1 MRRPPTSPPKQHL
14 LRIRRCLPSV
24 WRNAAPAQE
33 SPPPSPPHPASSL
46 SAILYSCTARRARR
60 PGELAH
66 ARAATLG
73 LAAHPSVLP
82 RLASFYLA
90 LADLPA
96 ARAAVEQAAGKARA
110 FPWNLL
116 IWGYAGRGLWEDVI
130 LSYEKMVAW
139 GVAADRFTYPSVL
152 RACGELRE
160 VTIGRNIEQRIRRCR
175 YGLDMYVWNALVG
188 MYAKCGELED
198 ARRVFDGM
206 AVRDVVSWN
215 TMVSVYAS
223 TGKWNKAF
231 DLLRQVPGANVV
243 TWNAVAA
250 GNLKAGNYDEV
261 IRLVSQVRGYHG
273 TGVDSVTIVIGLK
286 ACGRTG
292 YLSVGRELHGVAVRL
307 CFDSLECVVNSLITM
322 YSRCGMMSSA
332 CLLFRACSV
341 RSITTW
347 NSLLAGFAFM
357 EQIEEASLIFREM
370 IGFGVCPNGVTVL
383 TMLSLGARVGHLCHG
398 RELHCYIL
406 KHELDSSKLMEN
418 SLVDMYSKCRQ
429 MVVAQRVFE
438 LMQFRDKHA
447 YTSLVLGYGLQ
458 REGHVSLKLFDEMIV
473 NSIEPDHVTF
483 VAVLSACSHSGLVTQ
498 GQLLFAKMVSI
509 FGIAPRVEHFSCMV
523 DLYCREGLLKMAEV
537 IIDNMPF
544 QPTAAML
551 ATLIE
556 ACRIHGNTEVGDRAA
571 KKLLA
576 MRTNNPGHYRLIANM
591 YIAAKC
597 WPELAKVRSLMSTL
611 ELNMIPSHSLLESE
625 YDVCPVEQD
634 NFLNHVTYEVKDV
647 ACVAQAASP
656 SSCAPT
662 TKAWS
667 LSILRHLASLL
678 RSSSTVD
685 KFRNSTALPSQ
696 NTGVSD
702 TNFAT
707 ALASLLYLATHTALE
722 LATKMEA
729 NTGGGGGG
737 VLVVSR
743 RMIRPE
749 FKELPPEHDTTVHL
763 TPWDLRLLT
772 VENIQKGILLPKPPT
787 GGETLVEHLASSF
800 ARALGRFYPFAGRL
814 VVEEV
819 DGGASPASSVSV
831 SLRCNDEGAEFVHAA
846 APDVA
851 VADIAASLHIPRV
864 VWSFFPLNGVVAAH
878 AATESLP
885 VLSTQVTELSD
896 GVFIAMSVNHV
907 VGDGTNFWEFM
918 NTWSEI
924 SRSSGGELGIS
935 PSASTSTSPP
945 LVVKRWF
952 LDNCTVPIPLS
963 FAKLEQIIPR
973 SEHQAPVQECF
984 FAFSAA
990 SIRKLKAKANDEIA
1004 GAAVAISSLQAL
1016 LALVWR
1022 AVSRAR
1028 GLAPRQETAY
1038 VVVVGCRGRVGGISS
1053 GYMGNAVVPG
1063 AVRLTAGEIMERGL
1077 GWTAW
1082 QLNKYVASF
1091 DEAAMRGALASWPR
1105 RPDFFSVL
1113 SLLGGAAIITGSSPR
1128 FDVFGNDFGWGRPAT
1143 VRSGGANKFDGKVTV
1158 YEGPDG
1164 AGSMSLEVCLTPA
1177 ALAKLVADEEF
1188 MGAVTTP

>member
-1 MRRPPTSPPKQHL
+1 M
-14 LRIRRCLPSV
+14 
-24 WRNAAPAQE
+24 
-33 SPPPSPPHPASSL
+33 
-46 SAILYSCTARRARR
+46 
-60 PGELAH
+60 
-66 ARAATLG
+66 
-73 LAAHPSVLP
+73 
-82 RLASFYLA
+82 
-90 LADLPA
+90 
-96 ARAAVEQAAGKARA
+96 
-110 FPWNLL
+110 
-116 IWGYAGRGLWEDVI
+116 
-130 LSYEKMVAW
+130 SYEKMVAW

-556 ACRIHGNTEVGDRAA
+556 ACRIHGNTEIGDRAA

-634 NFLNHVTYEVKDV
+634 NFLNHVTYGLSPDHLTDTDSSSSEEVK
-647 ACVAQAASP
+647 CS
-656 SSCAPT
+656 
-662 TKAWS
+662 
-667 LSILRHLASLL
+667 
-678 RSSSTVD
+678 
-685 KFRNSTALPSQ
+685 
-696 NTGVSD
+696 
-702 TNFAT
+702 
-707 ALASLLYLATHTALE
+707 
-722 LATKMEA
+722 EA
-729 NTGGGGGG
+729 FGG
-737 VLVVSR
+737 
-743 RMIRPE
+743 
-749 FKELPPEHDTTVHL
+749 
-763 TPWDLRLLT
+763 
-772 VENIQKGILLPKPPT
+772 
-787 GGETLVEHLASSF
+787 
-800 ARALGRFYPFAGRL
+800 
-814 VVEEV
+814 
-819 DGGASPASSVSV
+819 
-831 SLRCNDEGAEFVHAA
+831 
-846 APDVA
+846 
-851 VADIAASLHIPRV
+851 
-864 VWSFFPLNGVVAAH
+864 
-878 AATESLP
+878 
-885 VLSTQVTELSD
+885 
-896 GVFIAMSVNHV
+896 
-907 VGDGTNFWEFM
+907 
-918 NTWSEI
+918 
-924 SRSSGGELGIS
+924 
-935 PSASTSTSPP
+935 
-945 LVVKRWF
+945 
-952 LDNCTVPIPLS
+952 
-963 FAKLEQIIPR
+963 
-973 SEHQAPVQECF
+973 
-984 FAFSAA
+984 
-990 SIRKLKAKANDEIA
+990 
-1004 GAAVAISSLQAL
+1004 
-1016 LALVWR
+1016 
-1022 AVSRAR
+1022 
-1028 GLAPRQETAY
+1028 
-1038 VVVVGCRGRVGGISS
+1038 
-1053 GYMGNAVVPG
+1053 
-1063 AVRLTAGEIMERGL
+1063 
-1077 GWTAW
+1077 
-1082 QLNKYVASF
+1082 
-1091 DEAAMRGALASWPR
+1091 
-1105 RPDFFSVL
+1105 
-1113 SLLGGAAIITGSSPR
+1113 
-1128 FDVFGNDFGWGRPAT
+1128 
-1143 VRSGGANKFDGKVTV
+1143 
-1158 YEGPDG
+1158 
-1164 AGSMSLEVCLTPA
+1164 
-1177 ALAKLVADEEF
+1177 
-1188 MGAVTTP
+1188 

>member
-1 MRRPPTSPPKQHL
+1 M
-14 LRIRRCLPSV
+14 
-24 WRNAAPAQE
+24 NADE
-33 SPPPSPPHPASSL
+33 LFL
-46 SAILYSCTARRARR
+46 S
-60 PGELAH
+60 
-66 ARAATLG
+66 
-73 LAAHPSVLP
+73 
-82 RLASFYLA
+82 
-90 LADLPA
+90 
-96 ARAAVEQAAGKARA
+96 
-110 FPWNLL
+110 
-116 IWGYAGRGLWEDVI
+116 
-130 LSYEKMVAW
+130 
-139 GVAADRFTYPSVL
+139 
-152 RACGELRE
+152 
-160 VTIGRNIEQRIRRCR
+160 
-175 YGLDMYVWNALVG
+175 
-188 MYAKCGELED
+188 
-198 ARRVFDGM
+198 
-206 AVRDVVSWN
+206 
-215 TMVSVYAS
+215 
-223 TGKWNKAF
+223 
-231 DLLRQVPGANVV
+231 
-243 TWNAVAA
+243 
-250 GNLKAGNYDEV
+250 
-261 IRLVSQVRGYHG
+261 
-273 TGVDSVTIVIGLK
+273 
-286 ACGRTG
+286 
-292 YLSVGRELHGVAVRL
+292 
-307 CFDSLECVVNSLITM
+307 
-322 YSRCGMMSSA
+322 
-332 CLLFRACSV
+332 
-341 RSITTW
+341 
-347 NSLLAGFAFM
+347 
-357 EQIEEASLIFREM
+357 
-370 IGFGVCPNGVTVL
+370 
-383 TMLSLGARVGHLCHG
+383 
-398 RELHCYIL
+398 
-406 KHELDSSKLMEN
+406 
-418 SLVDMYSKCRQ
+418 
-429 MVVAQRVFE
+429 
-438 LMQFRDKHA
+438 
-447 YTSLVLGYGLQ
+447 
-458 REGHVSLKLFDEMIV
+458 
-473 NSIEPDHVTF
+473 
-483 VAVLSACSHSGLVTQ
+483 
-498 GQLLFAKMVSI
+498 
-509 FGIAPRVEHFSCMV
+509 
-523 DLYCREGLLKMAEV
+523 
-537 IIDNMPF
+537 
-544 QPTAAML
+544 
-551 ATLIE
+551 
-556 ACRIHGNTEVGDRAA
+556 
-571 KKLLA
+571 
-576 MRTNNPGHYRLIANM
+576 
-591 YIAAKC
+591 
-597 WPELAKVRSLMSTL
+597 
-611 ELNMIPSHSLLESE
+611 
-625 YDVCPVEQD
+625 
-634 NFLNHVTYEVKDV
+634 
-647 ACVAQAASP
+647 
-656 SSCAPT
+656 
-662 TKAWS
+662 
-667 LSILRHLASLL
+667 
-678 RSSSTVD
+678 D
-685 KFRNSTALPSQ
+685 KFRSSTALPSQ

-729 NTGGGGGG
+729 NTGGGGG

-952 LDNCTVPIPLS
+952 LDNCTVPIPLP

-1004 GAAVAISSLQAL
+1004 GAAVAISSLQVL